1 MIFVTLG
8 TQDKTFPRLL
18 EAVDK
23 LNTKEQII
31 IQAGSTKYEFDP
43 AKKNIQFH
51 DYLNDSEFDDYMKQS
66 DIIICHAGVG
76 TIIKGLKLHKKL
88 IVAARLK
95 KYKEHVN
102 DHQLQILEAF
112 SQDGYI
118 IPLHDFD
125 NLQKLLTIDFTPRG
139 FVPHKRE
146 FNALLDSEI
155 NKLTKTKKFKK

>member
-8 TQDKTFPRLL
+8 TQDKQFPRLL

-23 LNTKEQII
+23 LKTQEQIV
-31 IQAGSTKYEFDP
+31 IQAGSTKYSFSPE
-43 AKKNIQFH
+43 KKNIQFH
-51 DYLNDSEFDDYMKQS
+51 NYLNDNEFDDYMKQS

-95 KYKEHVN
+95 KYGEHVN

-112 SQDGYI
+112 SQEGYI
-118 IPLHDFD
+118 IPLNDFD
-125 NLQKLLTIDFTPRG
+125 NLQKMLTIDFTPRG
-139 FVPHKRE
+139 FVQHKKE

-155 NKLTKTKKFKK
+155 NKLTKTKIRKK